1 MCREDPIRQV
11 QQKVAEYQPQL
22 TEMFL
27 KLLAEAQADAEFLA
41 FEDTNGRLAIAA
53 NKGDSWYL
61 SRNADATGEA
71 VTRVLSNGNATVKVP
86 EIEEHE
92 ARLPVHFSSLGGLTH
107 EPRLYSS
114 LLF

>member
-11 QQKVAEYQPQL
+11 HQKVAEYQPQL
-22 TEMFL
+22 TEMFS

-53 NKGDSWYL
+53 NKGDFWHH

-71 VTRVLSNGNATVKVP
+71 VTRVLST
-86 EIEEHE
+86 
-92 ARLPVHFSSLGGLTH
+92 
-107 EPRLYSS
+107 
-114 LLF
+114 